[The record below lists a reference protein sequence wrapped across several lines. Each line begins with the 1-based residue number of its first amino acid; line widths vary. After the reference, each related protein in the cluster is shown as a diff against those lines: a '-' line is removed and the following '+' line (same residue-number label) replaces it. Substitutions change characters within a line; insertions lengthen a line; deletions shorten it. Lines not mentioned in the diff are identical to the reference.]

1 MELYQELFSAFGG
14 LLVDVPFAVLS
25 LTLLWRAPIAFKSL
39 MDSVS
44 DIFDIHCCHALT
56 VARRKTRTSNGE
68 AWS

>member
-1 MELYQELFSAFGG
+1 MQRIRDPEKKKRTRDELMELYQELFAAFGG

-44 DIFDIHCCHALT
+44 E
-56 VARRKTRTSNGE
+56 TSGRLFNR
-68 AWS
+68 